1 MQKLILSLFLFPLL
15 VSPAHADEDL
25 VRVYFERGT
34 ACLREGRYSEAIE
47 NYTKVIELETSN
59 IEAYYNRGLA
69 NQKLRSFDQA
79 IEDFTR
85 IIELRPDFTQAYF
98 ERGNTY
104 FDRNQYEEAIKNYSK
119 ILELEPSNAGAM
131 YNRGLANQKLRSFDQ
146 AIEDFTRII
155 ELRPDFTQA
164 YFERGNTYF
173 DKDMDSHAIEDYTKA
188 LELNPGQEKAI
199 YNRGLA
205 YKRAKRYDTAHQ
217 DFEKVCALG
226 DQAACKTAK
235 ELLAV
240 IASESPAPV
249 SQDIEKPPSSIPK
262 DVSAHT
268 ETSKGEEVSEKT
280 AAPRVPEC
288 SEGFLDLGDGTVKDC
303 RTGLIWIKDLTS
315 PGGIKNWHEA
325 VAHSRTVKGTYCG
338 TFRLPTRDELETFS
352 KHLSLS
358 ENQPFANLRNG
369 FYWTGEDY
377 DAHHAWIL
385 YLFPC
390 SNERWNTK
398 ENTFCNVLPV
408 CSPNGN

>member
-1 MQKLILSLFLFPLL
+1 MQKLILSLFLLPLL
-15 VSPAHADEDL
+15 VSLAHADEDL
-25 VRVYFERGT
+25 VRVCFERGT

-47 NYTKVIELETSN
+47 NYTKVIDLETSN
-59 IEAYYNRGLA
+59 IEAY
-69 NQKLRSFDQA
+69 
-79 IEDFTR
+79 
-85 IIELRPDFTQAYF
+85 
-98 ERGNTY
+98 
-104 FDRNQYEEAIKNYSK
+104 
-119 ILELEPSNAGAM
+119 

-205 YKRAKRYDTAHQ
+205 YKRAKRYDAAHQ

-268 ETSKGEEVSEKT
+268 ETSKAEEVSEKI
-280 AAPRVPEC
+280 AALRVPEC

-338 TFRLPTRDELETFS
+338 TFRLPTRGELETFS